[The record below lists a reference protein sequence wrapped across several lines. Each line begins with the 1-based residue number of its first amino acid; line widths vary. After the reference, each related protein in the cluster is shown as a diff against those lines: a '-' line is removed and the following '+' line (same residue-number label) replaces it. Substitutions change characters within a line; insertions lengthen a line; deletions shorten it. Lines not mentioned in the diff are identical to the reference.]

1 MPDCGLKT
9 VAKTLFYP
17 IGLQDSEMF
26 CTFATISII
35 KTERKV

>member
-1 MPDCGLKT
+1 MPDGGLKT
-9 VAKTLFYP
+9 VAESLFYP

-35 KTERKV
+35 KTE